1 MQGRR
6 PPSFFLTKKNPA
18 DAGDFDGTI
27 KPFDNSSSM
36 YCFIVSDSGCER
48 GKILPL
54 GGVNPGMRS
63 MVQSLGRCRGCLEC
77 LAQTDPGIRWVIRGD
92 L

>member
-6 PPSFFLTKKNPA
+6 LPSFFFTKKNPA
-18 DAGDFDGTI
+18 DAGDLDGTMN
-27 KPFDNSSSM
+27 PLANSSSM

-54 GGVNPGMRS
+54 GG
-63 MVQSLGRCRGCLEC
+63 
-77 LAQTDPGIRWVIRGD
+77 ADPGIRSIAQSLARCGGSLSASILLKASD
-92 L
+92 RS